1 MQTAASTSLAEY
13 APKPSAQYEKTLL
26 KKGLSGMCTISRAM
40 RSMELIHSY
49 IRLIEG

>member
-26 KKGLSGMCTISRAM
+26 KKGLSGMYTTSRAM
-40 RSMELIHSY
+40 KNIAK
-49 IRLIEG
+49 